1 MTILAGRVPG
11 LGVPARDLRLPVT
24 LAAISQV
31 DVWLPRPFN
40 LGHVVGPRPVV
51 ALLYAVTSLLLVWRR
66 PAPVGVLAL
75 VVAVDAVEY
84 LGFGAPE
91 GLGSLLPTV
100 VAFYSVGRYARASAV
115 AVAAPLVL
123 LGTAV
128 HELTDPEFAFGGS
141 NAVFYAVLASAWP
154 LGRAF
159 RTSAQARRDVEERAR
174 AEVAAREQRARDAAA
189 AERARI
195 SRDLH
200 DVVGH
205 GLSLVVLQLVGATAL
220 LESGAVP
227 GAAQKLAAAES
238 SARLALEEM
247 RRLLSLQGP
256 DEVDDSLAPQPGL
269 RDLPHL
275 IEDTRAAGAVVSLR
289 VDGDAYALPAGVDLA
304 AYRIVQESLTNV
316 LRHAR
321 PPHCSVRVGYGTAAV
336 EVDILDEGREPPASG
351 GAPGRG
357 LAGVRERVALY
368 DGSVEIGPRVGHGFA
383 VSARLPTKDPR

>member
-1 MTILAGRVPG
+1 MTILAGRVPV
-11 LGVPARDLRLPVT
+11 LGVPARDLRLPIG
-24 LAAISQV
+24 LAVLSQI

-51 ALLYAVTSLLLVWRR
+51 ALVYVVTSLLLVWRR

-84 LGFGAPE
+84 LAFGAPE

-100 VAFYSVGRYARASAV
+100 VAFYSVGRYARTSAV

-128 HELTDPEFAFGGS
+128 HELTDPEFTFGGS

-159 RTSAQARRDVEERAR
+159 RASAQARHDAEERAR
-174 AEVAAREQRARDAAA
+174 AEVAVRERQALEAAA

-220 LESGAVP
+220 LQSGAVP
-227 GAAQKLAAAES
+227 GAAEKLAAAES

-247 RRLLSLQGP
+247 RRLLTLQGP
-256 DEVDDSLAPQPGL
+256 DQGDDALAPQPGL

-275 IEDTRAAGAVVSLR
+275 IEDTRAAGAEVALS
-289 VDGDAYALPAGVDLA
+289 VDGDAYPLPAGVDLA

-321 PPHCSVRVGYGTAAV
+321 PPHCTVRVGYSASAL
-336 EVDILDEGREPPASG
+336 EVDVVDEGREPPAPG
-351 GAPGRG
+351 GTPGRG

-368 DGSVEIGPRVGHGFA
+368 DGSVRIGPRDGHGFA
-383 VSARLPTKDPR
+383 VSARLPTREPR